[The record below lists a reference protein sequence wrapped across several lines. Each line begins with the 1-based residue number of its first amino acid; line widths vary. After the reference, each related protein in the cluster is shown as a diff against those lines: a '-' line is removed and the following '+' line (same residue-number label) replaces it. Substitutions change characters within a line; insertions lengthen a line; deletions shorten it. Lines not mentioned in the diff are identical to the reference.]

1 MPSNYANLIGNEDMI
16 SVVEDAASNK
26 CPVSN
31 PSGASIFDV
40 LLTPLGIFVYGAAPK
55 ILNKWRECY
64 KKQKAES
71 AKLRSFAKPMGLDP
85 SDELFVLSSEEAA
98 LPGNLTYEFFDPFSG
113 RNNFM
118 DDDDDNGDGGGG
130 GGASGEDD
138 DEDDYEDDEDDDD
151 DDEEFGNNKGK
162 GGRGRSK
169 SSRKRSVQASTEN
182 YYFEQYIGTREAHN
196 KDSVWSD
203 IKRKFGLMGYG
214 MWGVSGDSIEDMASI
229 VQPPGQRAWGNT
241 LRQMTWFT
249 SKEFLSTDVLA
260 SEPLLA
266 HYLLY
271 LQDLGFYVKFFN
283 WGPLTSPISFFWPPP
298 PETLETL
305 LMGRDEKKS
314 GSQGFISKIYNTG
327 YRRFVEVSLNVTLDP
342 NGPFE
347 FVDDQEEEAEDVPP
361 LNVMIDGDKIR
372 AYNGKRTSRRRRQ
385 QRQQHQR
392 KLTTEEQDQ
401 DAEKTFIPHD
411 CHKTIRYYPRVRKL
425 EAEKEREMRFGNEDP
440 FEDEDFDDEEEYY
453 DIDVLME
460 GSVYESF

>member
-1 MPSNYANLIGNEDMI
+1 MPSNFANLIGNEDMI

-64 KKQKAES
+64 KKQKIES
-71 AKLRSFAKPMGLDP
+71 AKLRSFARPMGLDP
-85 SDELFVLSSEEAA
+85 SDEMFVLSSEEAL

-113 RNNFM
+113 QSNFM
-118 DDDDDNGDGGGG
+118 EDEYNNNDEYDDEYDSNDEYNDGNGDDDDADGN
-130 GGASGEDD
+130 
-138 DEDDYEDDEDDDD
+138 YEEK
-151 DDEEFGNNKGK
+151 ESK
-162 GGRGRSK
+162 RSK
-169 SSRKRSVQASTEN
+169 GWNTTSRKRSVQASTEN

-249 SKEFLSTDVLA
+249 SKEFLNTDVLT

-283 WGPLTSPISFFWPPP
+283 WGPLSSPISFFWPPP
-298 PETLETL
+298 AETLETL

-314 GSQGFISKIYNTG
+314 GSQDYISKIYNNG
-327 YRRFVEVSLNVTLDP
+327 YRRFIEVSLNVTLDG

-347 FVDDQEEEAEDVPP
+347 FVDGKGEDEDAPP
-361 LNVMIDGDKIR
+361 LDVMVDGDRIR
-372 AYNGKRTSRRRRQ
+372 AYNGKRTRRQ
-385 QRQQHQR
+385 QWQQQRRRR
-392 KLTTEEQDQ
+392 KLTTAEQDQ
-401 DAEKTFIPHD
+401 EAEKTFVPHD
-411 CHKTIRYYPRVRKL
+411 CHETIRYYPRVRKL